1 VQDDGGV
8 VLYAPG
14 HQVLRV
20 IFPAAPDPQNS
31 VPTPTASAPPASA
44 PPASAP
50 PASAPAPTATESTAS
65 VSSLP
70 VVIPGILTSTIYFN
84 KKQTDYF
91 DSDEGQ
97 ACALIAAAALP
108 IPGAGEIGEF
118 VAGACELD
126 AAVIELQAS
135 RATERDMCLKIKFT
149 NTQIPVLWP
158 DIYRGQYCD

>member
-1 VQDDGGV
+1 
-8 VLYAPG
+8 
-14 HQVLRV
+14 
-20 IFPAAPDPQNS
+20 
-31 VPTPTASAPPASA
+31 ASAP
-44 PPASAP
+44 AP
-50 PASAPAPTATESTAS
+50 PASAPAPPASAPAPPASAPAPPASAPAPPASAPAPPATESTAS

-70 VVIPGILTSTIYFN
+70 VVIPGTLTSTIYFN

-135 RATERDMCLKIKFT
+135 RATARDM
-149 NTQIPVLWP
+149 
-158 DIYRGQYCD
+158 